1 MTLIPIA
8 FPLLSAAIA
17 LLAAIPLGPVNMEI
31 IRRVLN
37 RHKLS
42 AFKFG
47 AGAAAADG
55 LWPLVVFMGFTPLL
69 EIRWVAVLFW
79 GVSALILLILGTNF
93 IRDAFVSHHDQTK
106 VAPKQKRRFAPIAGF
121 LLVISNPTN
130 LVTWAAVIGIFHG
143 QRFLPARTALS
154 GWVLWFS
161 VAVGTFAYFTILIL
175 LVNHYHSFFI
185 NPKRLRVLKIFF
197 GSLILAIAVYFSFH
211 LVQTIQGA

>member
-1 MTLIPIA
+1 MIPIA

-17 LLAAIPLGPVNMEI
+17 LMAAIPLGPVNMELM
-31 IRRVLN
+31 RRVLN
-37 RHKLS
+37 RHLLS

-69 EIRWVAVLFW
+69 KIRWVAILFW
-79 GVSALILLILGTNF
+79 GVAALILLVLGVNF

-106 VAPKQKRRFAPIAGF
+106 VAPKQKRRFAPLAGF
-121 LLVISNPTN
+121 FLVISNPTN

-143 QRFLPARTALS
+143 QGFLPESSPLS
-154 GWVLWFS
+154 GLVLWFS
-161 VAVGTFAYFTILIL
+161 VAFGTMAYFTILIL

-197 GSLILAIAVYFSFH
+197 GSLILAMAVYFSFH
-211 LVQTIQGA
+211 LVKTIHGA